1 MENKKFIHQLILA
14 KNDSKIM
21 LEILEQFK
29 PLIEAYT
36 KKLFFL
42 EKDDARQE
50 ITVAVIEAIKSIS
63 LFENDAQ
70 CITYIHNSVK
80 FRFSYLC
87 KKNLKLPEFKDIN
100 EYESNSIPYIE
111 NYSDVETAY
120 DIENRKKQLPKKQQ
134 LIFDYLIRGYSDKE
148 ISNILGLSRLYI
160 NRVKKKFI

>member
-70 CITYIHNSVK
+70 CITYI
-80 FRFSYLC
+80 
-87 KKNLKLPEFKDIN
+87 LKLRTLKC
-100 EYESNSIPYIE
+100 
-111 NYSDVETAY
+111 AY
-120 DIENRKKQLPKKQQ
+120 AP
-134 LIFDYLIRGYSDKE
+134 
-148 ISNILGLSRLYI
+148 
-160 NRVKKKFI
+160 